1 MQHPL
6 DWRDVRIALM
16 VARHGSLGA
25 AGRALRLD
33 PTTVSRRVSAL
44 EEAVG
49 APLFVREADRWRP
62 TDVGRRVI
70 EAGERMSLEVRALAR
85 DLDAASERAVGTV
98 RLTTLDYIA
107 QTYLVPRVPDL
118 RARHP
123 GLVLD
128 LRCTEQVVDLAAGQA
143 DVALRLSRPS
153 EAGMRVRRLLDVP
166 LGLFGAR
173 DYVAA
178 HGLDPL
184 MPDAEAD
191 LVVLGPPDSRLAE
204 MRWMHGLLPR
214 GRVVAA
220 TNSVP
225 TAYGLVFGG
234 VGLGVITLAA
244 ADGRADLVRLD
255 RDTPPPPRALW
266 RVCPEVI
273 ADTPKVRAVL
283 GWLDEI
289 ASSEPA

>member
-6 DWRDVRIALM
+6 DWRDLRVALLL
-16 VARHGSLGA
+16 ARHGSLGG

-33 PTTVSRRVSAL
+33 PTTVSRRISAL

-49 APLFVREADRWRP
+49 SPLFVRDADRWRP
-62 TDVGRRVI
+62 TDVGSRVI
-70 EAGERMSLEVRALAR
+70 AAGERMALEVRDLAR
-85 DLDAASERAVGTV
+85 DLDAASEQAVGSV
-98 RLTTLDYIA
+98 RVTTLDYIA
-107 QTYLVPRVPDL
+107 QTYLVPRVHDL

-128 LRCTEQVVDLAAGQA
+128 LRCTEQLLDLAAGQA
-143 DVALRLSRPS
+143 DVAVRLNRPT
-153 EAGMRVRRLLDVP
+153 EAGMRVRRMVDVP

-173 DYVAA
+173 SYVAA

-184 MPDAEAD
+184 PGDAEAD

-214 GRVVAA
+214 GRVVVA

-234 VGLGVITLAA
+234 VGLGVVTLAA
-244 ADGRADLVRLD
+244 AAGRGDLVRLD
-255 RDTPPPPRALW
+255 RDTPPPPRTLW

-283 GWLDEI
+283 SWLDEI
-289 ASSEPA
+289 VGELER

>member
-6 DWRDVRIALM
+6 DWRDLRVAL
-16 VARHGSLGA
+16 VLARHGSLGE

-33 PTTVSRRVSAL
+33 PTTVSRRIAAL
-44 EEAVG
+44 EQAAG
-49 APLFVREADRWRP
+49 APLFVREPEGWRP
-62 TDVGRRVI
+62 TETGRRVV
-70 EAGERMSLEVRALAR
+70 EAAERMAGEVRVLAR

-107 QTYLVPRVPDL
+107 QNYLVPRFAEL

-123 GLVLD
+123 ELVLD
-128 LRCTEQVVDLAAGQA
+128 LRCSEQLLDLAKGQA
-143 DVALRLSRPS
+143 EVALRLVRPT
-153 EAGMRVRRLLDVP
+153 EAGMRVRRLLEVP

-173 DYVAA
+173 AYVAR

-184 MPDAEAD
+184 PPDAEAD

-204 MRWMHGLLPR
+204 MRWMHALVPR

-225 TAYGLVFGG
+225 TAYGLVFSG
-234 VGLGVITLAA
+234 VGLGVVTLAA
-244 ADGRADLVRLD
+244 AAGRDDLVRLD
-255 RDTPPPPRALW
+255 RDAPPMVRTLW
-266 RVCPEVI
+266 RVVPEAI
-273 ADTPKVRAVL
+273 ADAPKVRAVL
-283 GWLDEI
+283 AWLDAIVE
-289 ASSEPA
+289 SP

>member
-6 DWRDVRIALM
+6 DWRDLRVALLLG
-16 VARHGSLGA
+16 RHGSLGG

-33 PTTVSRRVSAL
+33 PTTVSRRISAL

-49 APLFVREADRWRP
+49 APLFLREADRWRP
-62 TDVGRRVI
+62 TDLGRRVLD
-70 EAGERMSLEVRALAR
+70 AAERMSLEVRALAR

-107 QTYLVPRVPDL
+107 QTYLVPRVHDL

-123 GLVLD
+123 DLVLD
-128 LRCTEQVVDLAAGQA
+128 LRCTEQTLDLAAGQA
-143 DVALRLSRPS
+143 DVAVRLNRPT
-153 EAGMRVRRLLDVP
+153 EAGMRARRLLDVP

-173 DYVAA
+173 SYVAE

-184 MPDAEAD
+184 PPDAEAD

-244 ADGRADLVRLD
+244 ADGRTDIVRLD
-255 RDTPPPPRALW
+255 RDTPPPPRTLW

-283 GWLDEI
+283 AWLDEI
-289 ASSEPA
+289 VGADPA

>member
-6 DWRDVRIALM
+6 DWRDLRVVLM
-16 VARHGSLGA
+16 VARHGSLSA

-44 EEAVG
+44 EEALG
-49 APLFVREADRWRP
+49 APLFHREADRWRA

-70 EAGERMSLEVRALAR
+70 DAGERMALEVRALAR
-85 DLDAASERAVGTV
+85 DLEAVAERAVGTV

-107 QTYLVPRVPDL
+107 QTYLVPRVAEL

-153 EAGMRVRRLLDVP
+153 AAGMRARRLLDVP
-166 LGLFGAR
+166 LGLFGSRA
-173 DYVAA
+173 YVAA

-184 MPDAEAD
+184 PADAEAD
-191 LVVLGPPDSRLAE
+191 LIVLGPPDSRLAE

-244 ADGRADLVRLD
+244 AEGRADLVRLD

-283 GWLDEI
+283 AWLDEV
-289 ASSEPA
+289 AAAG